1 MFLII
6 GWNLAQSI
14 PVKGLTTRNDKS
26 LSTDYS
32 GIFCPEGA

>member
-14 PVKGLTTRNDKS
+14 PAKGLTTRKDKS
-26 LSTDYS
+26 LSTDCS
-32 GIFCPEGA
+32 GIFYPEGA